1 MQPDDQSYNYK
12 RVFESLWRIEK
23 EVLETVDFEEAAK
36 RIVNIVFTELGYIN
50 FGYEVVVLTLLDE
63 KEKVLKRIAISETET
78 AARFLK
84 ETPIPFEDIII
95 PLYATQNLLIKAITN
110 KKRYITDN
118 IAELFVPAVDPE
130 WVRSFDDVVG
140 NKASIVYPI
149 IAKDRVLGVMIFTLS
164 KSEREI
170 KEEEWS
176 ILESF
181 VGAVGIALD
190 NALLFESLN
199 KANKR
204 LEELDHLKDEFVSTA
219 SHEIKTPMTFLQSYI
234 LKVLNEEKD
243 RLSQTAKDRLNK
255 AYSETQRLIYLVD
268 GMLDISKIEAGNMEF
283 NLSDFDMAKLAKD
296 VKEELSDAILQKKL
310 TVEIAD
316 WIFNIHSDRNKI
328 YSVLLNLI
336 DNAIKFT
343 LDGGRVSIN
352 FKVNGNFLET
362 AVADTGIGIKQE
374 DLGKL
379 FVKFEKLGNT
389 NSPIFSTS
397 GAGLGL
403 YLTKKIVEQLGGKIE
418 VQSEFGKGSTFTFS
432 IPLSS

>member
-1 MQPDDQSYNYK
+1 MLIADNVSEILVPALDREWVDDFQNTLGIKNS
-12 RVFESLWRIEK
+12 
-23 EVLETVDFEEAAK
+23 
-36 RIVNIVFTELGYIN
+36 IVFPIIA
-50 FGYEVVVLTLLDE
+50 
-63 KEKVLKRIAISETET
+63 KEKVLGT
-78 AARFLK
+78 
-84 ETPIPFEDIII
+84 
-95 PLYATQNLLIKAITN
+95 LI
-110 KKRYITDN
+110 
-118 IAELFVPAVDPE
+118 F
-130 WVRSFDDVVG
+130 S
-140 NKASIVYPI
+140 
-149 IAKDRVLGVMIFTLS
+149 LS
-164 KSEREI
+164 KKTDTMS
-170 KEEEWS
+170 EEEWS

-181 VGAVGIALD
+181 AGAVGIALD

-199 KANKR
+199 QANKR
-204 LEELDHLKDEFVSTA
+204 LEQLDQLKDEFVSTA

-234 LKVLNEEKD
+234 LKVLNEEKEN
-243 RLSQTAKDRLNK
+243 LSDVAKDRLNK
-255 AYSETQRLIYLVD
+255 AYLETQRLISLVD

-379 FVKFEKLGNT
+379 FVKFEKLGNVS
-389 NSPIFSTS
+389 SPIFRTS
-397 GAGLGL
+397 GTGLGL